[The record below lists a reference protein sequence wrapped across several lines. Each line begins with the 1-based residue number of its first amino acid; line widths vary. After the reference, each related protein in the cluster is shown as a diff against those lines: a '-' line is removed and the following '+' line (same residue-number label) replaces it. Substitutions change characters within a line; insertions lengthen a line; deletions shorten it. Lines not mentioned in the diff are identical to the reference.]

1 MKNNSLQAKTQV
13 TDAKE
18 HAQNCLVLPES
29 AEEQPTKEN
38 NPPHQSRPA
47 STSPTETAATGSETT
62 VPFPTANDPTLS
74 TSTAQTPPK
83 SGPTPPSPIHSKPK
97 SSPPTFQ
104 TEIKPAGKQIQNKK
118 KSVHQ
123 EQG

>member
-1 MKNNSLQAKTQV
+1 MKINSLQAKTQV

-47 STSPTETAATGSETT
+47 STSPTQTAATGSEKNCTI
-62 VPFPTANDPTLS
+62 PN
-74 TSTAQTPPK
+74 
-83 SGPTPPSPIHSKPK
+83 SK
-97 SSPPTFQ
+97 
-104 TEIKPAGKQIQNKK
+104 
-118 KSVHQ
+118 
-123 EQG
+123 